1 LSCKIDHV
9 RYIAISSMQS
19 MLAALKNQYY
29 LFMNYPTDGAKIV
42 TESI

>member
-1 LSCKIDHV
+1 
-9 RYIAISSMQS
+9 